1 MREKTALRVLYLF
14 SLLPSPLAAMVCYD
28 ILSPM
33 HPEILTPV
41 DCWSATPHSSLTKR
55 GRNGIFARDPHAQA
69 AVPQIHSLV
78 NPRSVPVFGRASGSD
93 ASGQRG
99 RNRKG
104 PVSESDSD
112 LSQSPK
118 NKPSPANDNPPPKQ
132 AKVDTANPKVV
143 AAVQV
148 DAESVTPTDVSKPTR
163 SPILSPPPP
172 ANALATTAS
181 AEHAPVLVPAPAP
194 VPASASPSGLKVSPP
209 SGSPNS
215 ESSGPSS
222 DSTPIQPLLDHTQL
236 SVTGGISRDADL
248 HGHGDGGVR
257 PGHDDNRDDDS
268 DDDNDSDSDEDEDAN
283 LPYFDF
289 APDSP
294 LNEILTAPALPA
306 PTWSDDQQIFF
317 NLVCNTGTFD
327 ACNLMSQ
334 TLDLAGWYVS
344 QVTFH
349 ISMFLIT
356 GHSFQTIT
364 LGQCISYR
372 LLRAIR

>member
-1 MREKTALRVLYLF
+1 
-14 SLLPSPLAAMVCYD
+14 MVCYD
-28 ILSPM
+28 IISPM

-41 DCWSATPHSSLTKR
+41 DCWPATPHSSLIKR
-55 GRNGIFARDPHAQA
+55 RRNGIYARDPHVRA
-69 AVPQIHSLV
+69 AVPQIHSPV
-78 NPRSVPVFGRASGSD
+78 NPRSVPVFGRTSGSD
-93 ASGQRG
+93 ASSQRR
-99 RNRKG
+99 RNPKG

-112 LSQSPK
+112 LSPPPK
-118 NKPSPANDNPPPKQ
+118 NSPSPANDNSPPKQ
-132 AKVDTANPKVV
+132 AKADTANPKVV

-148 DAESVTPTDVSKPTR
+148 DTESATPTAVLKPTR

-172 ANALATTAS
+172 ANELATTTS
-181 AEHAPVLVPAPAP
+181 AEHAPVLAPAPAP
-194 VPASASPSGLKVSPP
+194 ASPSGLKVSPP
-209 SGSPNS
+209 PGSPNS
-215 ESSGPSS
+215 KSSGPSS
-222 DSTPIQPLLDHTQL
+222 DSTPMQPLLDNTQ
-236 SVTGGISRDADL
+236 SSSAISPVIGGISRDEDP
-248 HGHGDGGVR
+248 HSHEDGDG
-257 PGHDDNRDDDS
+257 DDS
-268 DDDNDSDSDEDEDAN
+268 DDEHDDDGDENAN

-306 PTWSDDQQIFF
+306 PTWSEDQRIFF
-317 NLVCNTGTFD
+317 NLECNTGTFD

-344 QVTFH
+344 QVTRH

-372 LLRAIR
+372 LLRAIRQVQFRGWCRYHSRRRCTCTNIPPH